1 MSADELAWK
10 KIPPITIDDVDQK
23 HWSEGTTYNASKLA
37 RAWSEV
43 SGERGGRGARGAGRT

>member
-43 SGERGGRGARGAGRT
+43 SGERGGRGAKGAGRT